1 MFKLKVYKSK
11 HNLLHPNERNLAEGS
26 RLRLPTKRSFDC
38 SFTVDES
45 IRIYH
50 ILYVELLILG
60 DIITYIINHINRT
73 QSIIY
78 SEEMLTEKVRQRV
91 SIEMPSYPQ
100 LRIDNMTKRLKQ
112 QVEEVFLNKPLNQD
126 KILKVY
132 EGLRLEFDT
141 TMQVLDCI
149 LRESHEDIRNH
160 MLNNLPVIRLLHNSK
175 LTDSN
180 ILISDDALSLIALRI
195 RARILDLLQWH
206 FEIYSLA
213 NNS

>member
-1 MFKLKVYKSK
+1 
-11 HNLLHPNERNLAEGS
+11 
-26 RLRLPTKRSFDC
+26 
-38 SFTVDES
+38 
-45 IRIYH
+45 
-50 ILYVELLILG
+50 
-60 DIITYIINHINRT
+60 
-73 QSIIY
+73 
-78 SEEMLTEKVRQRV
+78 MLTEKVRQRV

-206 FEIYSLA
+206 FERYSLA